1 MSTPNIKNIKN
12 ITFENVLEQFKLLTK
27 QIVLDIENSSGTV
40 QHGNMFRLRTI
51 NMVIKLIDKYRT
63 DNKRT
68 NVTEEDLKNL
78 LNIKGIGKGTID
90 RIGEIIKTGK
100 LNEVKITE
108 KDHIYLKFIEEI
120 SEIYGIGQKTAYKL
134 FKEKK
139 VRNVE
144 DLKRLIKENKITLPE
159 ATLKGLKYLDRI
171 NDKIKREEIDE
182 VKEFLLNELYLIDPK
197 LFGTV
202 CGSYRRLRPISGDV
216 DFIMVH
222 PNPNPKLNYIN
233 VLIQRLKEKKFIVD
247 SLNGDD
253 VKTKYMGLY
262 KWKNNEVKRIDIRF
276 IPYESYYYATL
287 YFTGPKDFNRK
298 MRMIAMS
305 SDLKLNEYGLYD
317 SNNKIYKVQSEKEIF
332 ELLHME
338 YLQPD
343 QRN

>member
-1 MSTPNIKNIKN
+1 MSIKNIIN
-12 ITFENVLEQFKLLTK
+12 ITFENVLTQFKLLTK
-27 QIVLDIENSSGTV
+27 QIMLDIENSSGTI

-51 NMVIKLIDKYRT
+51 NSVIKLIDKYRT
-63 DNKRT
+63 DNKKT
-68 NVTEEDLKNL
+68 NITEEDLKNL

-90 RIGEIIKTGK
+90 RIREIITTGK
-100 LNEVKITE
+100 LSEIKITE

-120 SEIYGIGQKTAYKL
+120 SEIYGIGEKTAYKL

-139 VRNVE
+139 VRNIE

-182 VKEFLLNELYLIDPK
+182 VGEFLLNELYLIDPK

-216 DFIMVH
+216 DFIIVH
-222 PNPNPKLNYIN
+222 PNPNPKYNYISI
-233 VLIQRLKEKKFIVD
+233 LINRLKEKDFIVD
-247 SLNGDD
+247 SLSGVD
-253 VKTKYMGLY
+253 VKTKYMGIY
-262 KWKNNEVKRIDIRF
+262 KWKSNEVKRIDIRF

-298 MRMIAMS
+298 MRMIAIS
-305 SDLKLNEYGLYD
+305 SEMKLNEYGLYD
-317 SNNKIYKVQSEKEIF
+317 SKNKMYKVQSEKEIF
-332 ELLHME
+332 DLLHME
-338 YLQPD
+338 YLRPD